1 MSRPGQTILLEETL
15 RQLRLPTMVRDYRD
29 AVRQATEAHEG
40 YEAFLLALA
49 TRELEQRQTNQVSRR
64 LREARFPLLKTLETT
79 DLTKWPGFDAIQVRA
94 YAECQYI
101 SRRENVVLLGKHGT
115 GKTHAATVFG
125 VEACRR
131 GYRVLFTTA
140 AHLANTLIEAREE
153 RHLKRE
159 LARLSRYDLL
169 IIDEVGY
176 IPFSTE
182 GAQLLFQVFSD
193 RYEKGS
199 LLVTSNLAFAHW
211 TSVFGEA
218 SLTAALLDRLTHHC
232 AIHEFG
238 WESIRFTDSLKRKH
252 LTHTPEA
259 LLAAATDGGA
269 DGTTR
274 RGKSTRV
281 SE

>member
-1 MSRPGQTILLEETL
+1 MSRPGQEILLEETL
-15 RQLRLPTMVRDYRD
+15 RRLRLPTMAREYRE
-29 AVRQATEAHEG
+29 AVRQAKEASEG
-40 YEAFLLALA
+40 YDGFLLALA
-49 TRELEQRQTNQVSRR
+49 TRELEQRQTNQVQRR
-64 LREARFPLLKTLETT
+64 LYEARFPLLKTLETT
-79 DLTKWPGFDAIQVRA
+79 DLTKWPGFEATQVRA

-101 SRRENVVLLGKHGT
+101 SRRENLVLLGKHGT
-115 GKTHAATVFG
+115 GKTHAATVLG

-153 RHLKRE
+153 RQLKRC
-159 LARLSRYDLL
+159 LARLSRYELL

-176 IPFSTE
+176 IPFSAD

-193 RYEKGS
+193 RYEQAS
-199 LLVTSNLAFAHW
+199 LIVTSNLAFAQW

-238 WESIRFTDSLKRKH
+238 WESIRFTDSLQQKS
-252 LTHTPEA
+252 LAHTPVA
-259 LLAAATDGGA
+259 RGVAATESGSNGS
-269 DGTTR
+269 TR
-274 RGKSTRV
+274 RGRTTRTT
-281 SE
+281 

>member
-1 MSRPGQTILLEETL
+1 MSRPGQEILLEETL
-15 RQLRLPTMVRDYRD
+15 RQLRLPTMVREYRET
-29 AVRQATEAHEG
+29 VRQATEAHEG

-49 TRELEQRQTNQVSRR
+49 TRELEQRQTNQIQRR
-64 LREARFPLLKTLETT
+64 VREAHFPLLKTLETT
-79 DLTKWPGFDAIQVRA
+79 DLTKWPGFDVTQVRA

-101 SRRENVVLLGKHGT
+101 GRRENMILLGKHGT

-125 VEACRR
+125 VVACRR

-153 RHLKRE
+153 RQLKRE

-176 IPFSTE
+176 IPLSTE

-199 LLVTSNLAFAHW
+199 LLVTSNLAFAQW

-238 WESIRFTDSLKRKH
+238 WESLRFTDSLKRKF
-252 LTHTPEA
+252 LPQTPGARET
-259 LLAAATDGGA
+259 AAAGSESDGS
-269 DGTTR
+269 TR
-274 RGKSTRV
+274 RGRSTRV
-281 SE
+281 RS

>member
-1 MSRPGQTILLEETL
+1 MNRPGQEILLEETL
-15 RQLRLPTMVRDYRD
+15 RQLRLPTMAREYRE

-49 TRELEQRQTNQVSRR
+49 TRELEQRQTNQVQRR
-64 LREARFPLLKTLETT
+64 LREARFPLVKTLEAT
-79 DLTKWPGFDAIQVRA
+79 DLTKWPGFEVSQVRA

-176 IPFSTE
+176 IPFSTD
-182 GAQLLFQVFSD
+182 GAQVLFQVFSD

-199 LLVTSNLAFAHW
+199 LLVTSNLAFAQW

-238 WESIRFTDSLKRKH
+238 WESLRFTDSLTR
-252 LTHTPEA
+252 THRTHSPVVP
-259 LLAAATDGGA
+259 LAATTDAGTDGA
-269 DGTTR
+269 TQ
-274 RGKSTRV
+274 RGRSTRAR
-281 SE
+281 